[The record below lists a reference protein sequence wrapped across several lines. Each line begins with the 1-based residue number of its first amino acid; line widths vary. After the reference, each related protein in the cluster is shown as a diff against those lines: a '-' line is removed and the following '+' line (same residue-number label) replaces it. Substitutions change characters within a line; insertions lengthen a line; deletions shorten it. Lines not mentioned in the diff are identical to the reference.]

1 MNQAKNNNT
10 KNHIILFSKITDKD
24 IALNIIKETSLVF
37 IIVGIYQCIVYYFIG
52 INVVLVN
59 AAICIIFGFVLRKWK
74 SRIAAIILLIQA
86 CIAAVITILHFLGYT
101 SKGEVSIII
110 VIAIL
115 FIAIRAVEA
124 TFKLHGRYSNE
135 V

>member
-10 KNHIILFSKITDKD
+10 KNPVILFSKINDRY
-24 IALNIIKETSLVF
+24 IALKIIKETSLVF
-37 IIVGIYQCIVYYFIG
+37 IIIGIYQCIVFYFIG
-52 INVVLVN
+52 INVVLVD
-59 AAICIIFGFVLRKWK
+59 AAIYIIFGFVLREWK
-74 SRIAAIILLIQA
+74 SRIAAVILLIQA
-86 CIAAVITILHFLGYT
+86 SISAVITILHFLGYT

-115 FIAIRAVEA
+115 FIAVRAVEA
-124 TFKLHGRYSNE
+124 TFKLHGRFSNE

>member
-10 KNHIILFSKITDKD
+10 KNPVILFSKINDRY
-24 IALNIIKETSLVF
+24 IALKIIKETSLVF
-37 IIVGIYQCIVYYFIG
+37 IIIGIYQCIVFYFVG
-52 INVVLVN
+52 INVVLVD
-59 AAICIIFGFVLRKWK
+59 AAIYIIFGFVLREWK
-74 SRIAAIILLIQA
+74 SRIAAVILLIQA
-86 CIAAVITILHFLGYT
+86 SISAVITILHFLGYT

-115 FIAIRAVEA
+115 FIAVRAVEA
-124 TFKLHGRYSNE
+124 TFKLHGRFSNE